1 MKRKILLVDD
11 HLDDAT
17 LITHAMKA
25 AGCEIQIIVAMNGE
39 RALELLKTQPFD
51 LLILD
56 INMPGIDG
64 LAMLDLLRKQLQNDV
79 TVIVL
84 TGSNQISHRAHAE
97 ALGADDYVV
106 KSTDYRSFET
116 SLTTAL
122 SRLNFC

>member
-1 MKRKILLVDD
+1 
-11 HLDDAT
+11 
-17 LITHAMKA
+17 MKA